1 MTTDQK
7 SPTSEPTDNPWPNWM
22 TAVLACARDAAAR
35 AMLEEPRLLHLL
47 DPDGVAPVVVV
58 DLALRRC
65 DVWFKGRDQS
75 TSIHAGHITEAGE
88 WMCAALAPARERPGQ
103 QYQ

>member
-7 SPTSEPTDNPWPNWM
+7 SPTSEPTDNPWPDWM

-35 AMLEEPRLLHLL
+35 AMLEEPGVLHMLN
-47 DPDGVAPVVVV
+47 PDALAPVVVV
-58 DLALRRC
+58 DLALRRA

-75 TSIHAGHITEAGE
+75 TSIHAGHINESGE
-88 WMCAALAPARERPGQ
+88 WVCAALAPAREPRDRQ
-103 QYQ
+103 AH